1 MRFSGMAFT
10 MAGSIGVA
18 VLLGRKWDLSTG
30 HEFPLGTLLGGV
42 FGTAAAIWMVIKEL
56 SKYPNPHALFDEI
69 DRG

>member
-30 HEFPLGTLLGGV
+30 HEFPLGTILGGV
-42 FGTAAAIWMVIKEL
+42 FGTAAAMWMVIKEW
-56 SKYPNPHALFDEI
+56 SK
-69 DRG
+69 